1 MAKFAQISA
10 QLRTSIHTL
19 VINLE
24 RDKARLAALSTE
36 FARHGMAFER
46 FAAVE
51 GLAVPAGLRNYFFDV
66 EGRPA
71 ATLTQG
77 EIGCYASHLSL
88 WQRVACRH
96 YPDAT
101 LICEDD
107 IRLPDN
113 FPAVLNDALGAAPAG
128 WDVIRLS
135 APSRRTIWPIR
146 QICDGHRLV
155 HYSKIPALLGAYLI
169 SQRGAEK
176 LVKAG
181 LRTRPVDLDM
191 ARPWEIGLN
200 LYGVD
205 PAPVYQPTRNPSSI
219 DAVEQRRYARRAT
232 GFLGIRSR
240 LFGRERFRA
249 LRAQRTHRRPPP
261 GGRGRVAEPVPGPL
275 RLRCPARRPGT
286 DRCAGRNEAFE
297 M

>member
-1 MAKFAQISA
+1 MAELTQIAAQPKPSVHIV
-10 QLRTSIHTL
+10 

-24 RDKARLAALSTE
+24 RDKARLAAVSAE
-36 FARHGMAFER
+36 FARHGMIFER

-51 GLAVPAGLRNYFFDV
+51 GLAVPAGLRPYFFDV

-71 ATLTQG
+71 PTLTRG

-88 WQRVACRH
+88 WQRVACGQ

-113 FPAVLNDALGAAPAG
+113 FQAVLGEALGAAPAG

-135 APSRRTIWPIR
+135 APSKRTIWPIR

-155 HYSKIPALLGAYLI
+155 HYSKIPTLLGAYLI
-169 SQRGAEK
+169 SQRGAGK
-176 LVKAG
+176 LVKVG

-191 ARPWEIGLN
+191 ARPWEIDLN

-219 DAVEQRRYARRAT
+219 DAVERRRYARRAA
-232 GFLGIRSR
+232 GFFGIRSR
-240 LFGRERFRA
+240 LLGRERFARYWHNARTVGLPRA
-249 LRAQRTHRRPPP
+249 VVAELWNLF
-261 GGRGRVAEPVPGPL
+261 RGRST
-275 RLRCPARRPGT
+275 PADGAPTRQRSMRR
-286 DRCAGRNEAFE
+286 RSEAFE
-297 M
+297 A

>member
-1 MAKFAQISA
+1 MAEFIPIGARPSA
-10 QLRTSIHTL
+10 SVHTV

-24 RDKARLAALSTE
+24 RDRARLAAVAAEL
-36 FARHGMAFER
+36 ARHGMAFER

-51 GLAVPAGLRNYFFDV
+51 GLAVPTALRGYFFDV
-66 EGRPA
+66 EGHPTP
-71 ATLTQG
+71 TLTKG

-88 WQRVACRH
+88 WQRVACGQ

-113 FPAVLNDALGAAPAG
+113 FLAVLNDALNAAPAG

-135 APSRRTIWPIR
+135 APSKRTIWPIR

-155 HYSKIPALLGAYLI
+155 HYSKIPTLLGAYLI
-169 SQRGAEK
+169 SRRGAEK
-176 LVKAG
+176 LVRPG

-205 PAPVYQPTRNPSSI
+205 PAPVHQPTKNPSSI

-232 GFLGIRSR
+232 GFFGIGSR
-240 LFGRERFRA
+240 LFGRERFARYWHNARTVGLHRA
-249 LRAQRTHRRPPP
+249 VAAELWNLFRGRSTPVQGVQT
-261 GGRGRVAEPVPGPL
+261 GGRPMRGHSEV
-275 RLRCPARRPGT
+275 
-286 DRCAGRNEAFE
+286 FE
-297 M
+297 V